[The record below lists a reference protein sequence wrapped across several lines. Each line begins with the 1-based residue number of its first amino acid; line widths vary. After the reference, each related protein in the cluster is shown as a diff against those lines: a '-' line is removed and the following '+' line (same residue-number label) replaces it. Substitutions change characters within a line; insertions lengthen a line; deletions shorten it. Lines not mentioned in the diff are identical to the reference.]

1 MVQSGTFQWGKHMAR
16 IGEGI
21 GRKEDLRFVTGRGR
35 YTADIETPDALHAV
49 FVRSPVAFGRI
60 AGIDSAAAAAA
71 PGVAAVLT
79 GREAA
84 ADGLGHIPTGAPVT
98 NRDGTPMHQARRPV
112 LPEAQVHHVGQPLA
126 VVLARTRAKALA
138 AAELVEID
146 IEESPP
152 ALECARA
159 PAIHDG
165 IPENMAFDWEAG
177 DFEAAS
183 KAVADAPRRVDMRFH
198 QNRMVGGALEGL
210 AAQAEYDAGAGQVV
224 LTAATQGAHALKVML
239 TKFALNWPRERLRV
253 IVPDVGGGFGPK
265 GFVYQEQAAVAWAC
279 WRLKRPVRWV
289 SERAESFVSEVH
301 ARDQFVT
308 ARMGFNDEGRI
319 LAVTMDVDAD
329 MGAFLSGF
337 APGVPTDGMAKVLT
351 GLYDVSVAGLRV
363 RGFYTNTVPVDAYR
377 GAGKPPAIYCL
388 ERLVDL
394 AAGELGLDPVEI
406 RRRNLVPADAL
417 PYTTAT
423 GKVLDAGGDYA
434 AALQS
439 TAHALD
445 WNLARRDGPIR
456 RGVGICC
463 NLHPIGGSSAE
474 TSRVTVSGDGRIVAW
489 TGTQSTG
496 QGHETVFA
504 QILADRLGVPVDL
517 IDVRQGDTAQLR
529 RGGGT
534 GGSSSTVISG
544 STLTRTA
551 DEVIRL
557 GKARA
562 ADLLE
567 TAAADIEYAGGH
579 FSVAGTDRRVSLFD
593 VAGDDGLEAEQD
605 FADQVAAFPYGAV
618 GAEVEIDTETG
629 AIRLTKLVS
638 CDDAG
643 RIINPVLLA
652 GQSHGALVQGAG
664 QALWEHAAYDLETGQ
679 LVAGTFMD
687 YAMPRAG
694 DLPAIGAEFIE
705 TLSPTNILGA
715 RGIGEMGANGAP
727 VAIANA
733 VYDALRG
740 LGVTD
745 LEPPFTPHRIWRA
758 IRAAQVV

>member
-1 MVQSGTFQWGKHMAR
+1 MAR

-21 GRKEDLRFVTGRGR
+21 GRKEDLRFVTGHGR
-35 YTADIETPDALHAV
+35 YTADIEAPEALQAV

-60 AGIDSAAAAAA
+60 GSIDIAEALAV

-79 GREAA
+79 GRDAVD
-84 ADGLGHIPTGAPVT
+84 DGLGHLPTGAPVT
-98 NRDGTPMHQARRPV
+98 SRDGSPMKESRRPV
-112 LPEAQVHHVGQPLA
+112 LPDVWAHHVGQPLA
-126 VVLARTRAKALA
+126 LVLAETEA
-138 AAELVEID
+138 AAREAADLVAVEID
-146 IEESPP
+146 EQTP
-152 ALECARA
+152 ALECVRS
-159 PAIHDG
+159 PEIHEG
-165 IPENMAFDWEAG
+165 IPGNMAFDWEAG
-177 DFEAAS
+177 DFEGAA
-183 KAVADAPRRVDMRFH
+183 KAIDEAPHSVELRFH
-198 QNRMVGGALEGL
+198 QNRMVGGAIESR
-210 AAQAEYDAGAGQVV
+210 AALAEYDAATERVT
-224 LTAATQGAHALKVML
+224 LTAATQGAHALHAML
-239 TKFALNWPRERLRV
+239 TKRALNWPKERLRV
-253 IVPDVGGGFGPK
+253 VVPDVGGGFGPK
-265 GFVYQEQAAVAWAC
+265 GFVYPEQAAVAWAC
-279 WRLKRPVRWV
+279 WRLKRPVRWI
-289 SERAESFVSEVH
+289 SDRAESFVSEVH

-308 ARMGFNDEGRI
+308 ARLGFDGEGRI
-319 LAVTMDVDAD
+319 LAVTMDSDAD
-329 MGAFLSGF
+329 MGAFCSGF

-351 GLYDVSVAGLRV
+351 GLYDVPLAGLLV

-377 GAGKPPAIYCL
+377 GAGKPPAVYCL
-388 ERLVDL
+388 ERLVDM
-394 AAGELGLDPVEI
+394 AAAELGIDPVEI
-406 RRRNLVPADAL
+406 RWRNLVAAGAL

-423 GKVLDAGGDYA
+423 GKVLDAGGDYT
-434 AALQS
+434 AALEH
-439 TAHALD
+439 TAQALD
-445 WNLARRDGPIR
+445 WNIERRSGPIR

-463 NLHPIGGSSAE
+463 NLHPIGGSPAE
-474 TSRVTVSGDGRIVAW
+474 TSRITVGGDGRITAW

-496 QGHETVFA
+496 QGHETIFA
-504 QILADRLGVPVDL
+504 QILSERLGIDADR
-517 IDVRQGDTAQLR
+517 IDVRQGDTAALP

-557 GKARA
+557 GRERA
-562 ADLLE
+562 AEMLE
-567 TAAADIEYAGGH
+567 TAAADIDYADGQ
-579 FSVAGTDRRVSLFD
+579 FTVAGTDRRVSLFD
-593 VAGDDGLEAEQD
+593 VAGDEGLAAEHE
-605 FADQVAAFPYGAV
+605 FADKVAAFPYGAV
-618 GAEVEIDTETG
+618 GAEVEIDTQTG

-687 YAMPRAG
+687 YAMPRAA

-715 RGIGEMGANGAP
+715 RGIGEMGSNGAP

-733 VYDALRG
+733 VFDALKDF
-740 LGVTD
+740 GVTD

-758 IRAAQVV
+758 VTAARGA